1 VQPAVQFATGGETG
15 KRFLLGTHRISSP
28 LETWE
33 RLVRV
38 CAAVGITRVA
48 DVTRLDHLGVPVYQA
63 IRPQSR
69 NLSVSQ
75 GKGMTPEA
83 ARVSAVMESIELW
96 HAEDLAE
103 LPQVTMPIRE
113 MDYGNPIPLGSLRW
127 LADALCFE
135 STPIS
140 WIRLRSLTRD
150 RSGWVPR
157 DMVELDF
164 SLATSFQPRMFL
176 RTSNGLAAGNCREE
190 ALLHALCELVER
202 HAVFL
207 AEREPQR
214 RRRIAPSSVPAAS
227 RELLSQLEKAG
238 AKVALYDV
246 TFEVGLA
253 VVQAELIDADL
264 PVVWRGSGCHPAPDV
279 ALSRALTEAAQSRLT
294 FISGARD
301 DLPEL
306 ASGQIAMEIFDG
318 FAPPPP
324 GSSFGDLPPHAT
336 ATVADDLRGAVTLLA
351 RAGYEP
357 FSVDLTRP
365 EIGIPVVLAF
375 VPGLMEMPH
384 A

>member
-1 VQPAVQFATGGETG
+1 MGETG
-15 KRFLLGTHRISSP
+15 KRFFLGTHRISSP
-28 LETWE
+28 RETWE
-33 RLVRV
+33 RVERV

-83 ARVSAVMESIELW
+83 ARVSAVMEALELW
-96 HAEDLAE
+96 HAEDLSE
-103 LPQVTMPIRE
+103 LPQVSMPIRE

-140 WIRLRSLTRD
+140 WIHLRSLTRD
-150 RSGWVPR
+150 RSGWLPR

-164 SLATSFQPRMFL
+164 TLAASFQPRMFL

-207 AEREPQR
+207 ADREPQR
-214 RRRIAPSSVPAAS
+214 RRRIAPSSLPAEN
-227 RELLSQLEKAG
+227 RELLGQLEAAG
-238 AKVALYDV
+238 AKVALFDV

-253 VVQAELIDADL
+253 VVQAELVATDL
-264 PVVWRGSGCHPAPDV
+264 PVVWRGSGCHPAPEV
-279 ALSRALTEAAQSRLT
+279 AVSRALTEAAQSRLT

-306 ASGQIAMEIFDG
+306 ASHQVATDVFDG

-324 GSSFGDLPPHAT
+324 SSGFEDLPRHAT
-336 ATVADDLRGAVTLLA
+336 VRVADDLQGAVALLA
-351 RAGYEP
+351 HAGHEP